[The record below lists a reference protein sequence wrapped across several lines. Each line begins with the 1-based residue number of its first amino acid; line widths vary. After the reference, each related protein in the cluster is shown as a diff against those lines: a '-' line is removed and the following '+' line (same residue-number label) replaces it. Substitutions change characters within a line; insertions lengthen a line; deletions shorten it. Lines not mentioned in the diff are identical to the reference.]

1 MSCQICGKVE
11 PLPYRCR
18 YCGGTFCSEH
28 RLPENHNC
36 PEIWLARPP
45 VERWSE
51 ARKERRVDYVP
62 IERGGGFHLARLS
75 STEAK
80 HFALASLLVLFV
92 GLSLAGWRNDVRV
105 MFGTA
110 LVFLASFMLH
120 EVAHR
125 IAARRRG
132 LWAEFRLEPY
142 GALLT
147 AISVVS
153 PLKIIAPGAVFIVG
167 SAGVDVIGRVALSGP
182 LTNLV
187 LIGVFYLALMLTPP
201 NLSWLALILG
211 YGIYVNAI
219 IAVFNLLPFS
229 ALDGRKVLFWSKRAW
244 VLVFALSLLILLA
257 AMSGLLP

>member
-1 MSCQICGKVE
+1 LSCRICGKVE

-18 YCGGTFCSEH
+18 YCGGTFCAEH

-36 PEIWLARPP
+36 PEIWFAKPP

-51 ARKERRVDYVP
+51 SRKERRIDYTPTKRV
-62 IERGGGFHLARLS
+62 GFHLTRLG

-80 HFALASLLVLFV
+80 HFALASLLVLLV
-92 GLSLAGWRNDVRV
+92 GLSLAGWRGDIRILS
-105 MFGTA
+105 GTA
-110 LVFLASFMLH
+110 LIFLASFMLH
-120 EVAHR
+120 ELAHR
-125 IAARRRG
+125 IAARRHG

-142 GALLT
+142 GSLLT

-167 SAGVDVIGRVALSGP
+167 SAGLDVIGRVALSGP
-182 LTNLV
+182 LTNLC
-187 LIGVFYLALMLTPP
+187 LIGVFYLAWLLTPP
-201 NLSWLALILG
+201 NLSWLDLILG

-229 ALDGRKVLFWSKRAW
+229 ALDGRKVLIWSKRAW
-244 VLVFALSLLILLA
+244 ASIFALSLAILLA
-257 AMSGLLP
+257 TMSGVLL

>member
-1 MSCQICGKVE
+1 LSCQICGKVE

-36 PEIWLARPP
+36 PEIWLAKPP

-51 ARKERRVDYVP
+51 VRKERRVDYIP
-62 IERGGGFHLARLS
+62 IKRGGFRLTRLS

-80 HFALASLLVLFV
+80 HFSLASLLVLLV
-92 GLSLAGWRNDVRV
+92 GLSLAGWWSDVRI
-105 MFGTA
+105 MLGTA
-110 LVFLASFMLH
+110 LIFLASFMLH
-120 EVAHR
+120 ELAHR

-167 SAGVDVIGRVALSGP
+167 SAGLDVIGKVALSGP
-182 LTNLV
+182 LTNLI
-187 LIGVFYLALMLTPP
+187 LIGVFYLARLLTPP
-201 NLSWLALILG
+201 NLYLLDLVLG

-229 ALDGRKVLFWSKRAW
+229 ALDGRKVLIWSKRAW
-244 VLVFALSLLILLA
+244 LLVFALSLAILLA
-257 AMSGLLP
+257 AGGVLL

>member
-1 MSCQICGKVE
+1 LSCQICGKVE

-18 YCGGTFCSEH
+18 YCGGIFCSEH

-36 PEIWLARPP
+36 PELWLAKPP

-51 ARKERRVDYVP
+51 SRKERRIDYIP
-62 IERGGGFHLARLS
+62 IKRGGFHFTRLS

-80 HFALASLLVLFV
+80 HFALASLLVLLV
-92 GLSLAGWRNDVRV
+92 GLSLAGWRSELRI
-105 MFGTA
+105 MSGTG
-110 LVFLASFMLH
+110 LIFLASFMLH
-120 EVAHR
+120 ELAHR

-153 PLKIIAPGAVFIVG
+153 PLKIIAPGAVFVVG
-167 SAGVDVIGRVALSGP
+167 SAGLDVIGRVALSGP
-182 LTNLV
+182 LTNLILV
-187 LIGVFYLALMLTPP
+187 GVFYVARLLTPP
-201 NLSWLALILG
+201 NLYWLDLILG

-229 ALDGRKVLFWSKRAW
+229 ALDGRKVVIWNKGVWLAVFSPS
-244 VLVFALSLLILLA
+244 LVILLA
-257 AMSGLLP
+257 TLGGFLP

>member
-18 YCGGTFCSEH
+18 YCGGIFCSEH

-36 PEIWLARPP
+36 PELWLAKPP

-51 ARKERRVDYVP
+51 VRKERRIDYIP
-62 IERGGGFHLARLS
+62 IKRGGFHLTRLS

-80 HFALASLLVLFV
+80 HFALASLLVLLV
-92 GLSLAGWRNDVRV
+92 GLSLAGWRSDLTI
-105 MFGTA
+105 MSGTA
-110 LVFLASFMLH
+110 LIFLASFMLH
-120 EVAHR
+120 ELAHR

-153 PLKIIAPGAVFIVG
+153 PLKIIAPGAVFVLG
-167 SAGVDVIGRVALSGP
+167 SAGLDVIGRVALSGP
-182 LTNLV
+182 LTNLI
-187 LIGVFYLALMLTPP
+187 LIGVFYVAWLLTPP
-201 NLSWLALILG
+201 NLYLLDLILG

-229 ALDGRKVLFWSKRAW
+229 ALDGRKVLMWNKRVW
-244 VLVFALSLLILLA
+244 LLVFAPSLVILLA
-257 AMSGLLP
+257 ALSGFIP

>member
-18 YCGGTFCSEH
+18 YCGGIFCSEH

-36 PEIWLARPP
+36 PELWLAKPP

-51 ARKERRVDYVP
+51 VRKERRIDYIP
-62 IERGGGFHLARLS
+62 IKRGGFNLTRLS

-80 HFALASLLVLFV
+80 HFALASLLVLLV
-92 GLSLAGWRNDVRV
+92 GLSLAGWRSDLTI
-105 MFGTA
+105 MSGTA
-110 LVFLASFMLH
+110 LIFLASFMLH
-120 EVAHR
+120 ELAHR

-153 PLKIIAPGAVFIVG
+153 PLKIIAPGAVFVVG
-167 SAGVDVIGRVALSGP
+167 SAGLDVIGRVALSGP
-182 LTNLV
+182 LTNLI
-187 LIGVFYLALMLTPP
+187 LIGVFYVAWLLTPP
-201 NLSWLALILG
+201 NLYLLDLILG

-229 ALDGRKVLFWSKRAW
+229 ALDGRKVLMWNKRVW
-244 VLVFALSLLILLA
+244 LLVFAPSLVILLA
-257 AMSGLLP
+257 ALSGFIP